1 MQTMTRLLPWLTALT
16 LLLTAG
22 LLHGLWS
29 ERWQPSGALEEA
41 VARLELVPL
50 EIGDWQGADVEVDA
64 AAFAQAGARGY
75 WARSYTHRHGG
86 TVLVIL
92 MCGRSGRMAVH
103 TPEVCYRGAG
113 FDMLETPTRT
123 VLRDELGEELG
134 TFWNARFAK
143 QATVPSQIRLSWAW
157 RDAGDWQ
164 APANPRWEF
173 RGRPFL
179 YKLYASHELSS
190 PSDADATAEFLRVL
204 LPELKKILG

>member
-50 EIGDWQGADVEVDA
+50 EIGDWQGTAIEVDA

-75 WARSYTHRHGG
+75 WARSYAHRHGG

-113 FDMLETPTRT
+113 FDMLETPART
-123 VLRDELGEELG
+123 VLRDELGDEHG

-143 QATVPSQIRLSWAW
+143 QATSTSQHRLSWAW
-157 RDAGDWQ
+157 SDGGDWQ